1 MHTNTRQQSILK
13 SYFVMKLNPGNE
25 VYLIDQKNLLI
36 SFDHMLNDVIQH
48 SEIEYAQKI
57 IDSIVIP
64 YF

>member
-13 SYFVMKLNPGNE
+13 SYFVMKLNPDNE
-25 VYLIDQKNLLI
+25 EYPIDQKNLLI